1 MCDCFHVVLPTWP
14 GAPGSGAPHSR
25 LQPASLGRVGS
36 AGAPGLNGGRAV
48 RDSLHARKEG
58 QERWM
63 GASGRVSCAFG
74 PSLALWVSAF
84 RSYLCLPCASHS
96 FPHLC
101 CSLWFSGFHYSVW
114 FLALRTRSHFFIRGP
129 PWDTALSSKAA
140 IEACVL
146 HTGWNRSR
154 VNSCQLQAR
163 RPYARS
169 GL

>member
-1 MCDCFHVVLPTWP
+1 MRLTPACSPLPSGGWALRARRGLTG
-14 GAPGSGAPHSR
+14 GAQCGTGCTR
-25 LQPASLGRVGS
+25 GRK
-36 AGAPGLNGGRAV
+36 GR
-48 RDSLHARKEG
+48 RDG
-58 QERWM
+58 W

-154 VNSCQLQAR
+154 VNSRQLQAR